1 MFKLIKQLFKS
12 LELYSA
18 VLEKKSEQLL
28 LESQT
33 QLNEYIENNGGI
45 EKIKEEQRKA
55 DEMLKFM
62 RDN

>member
-45 EKIKEEQRKA
+45 EKIKERTNEKRMKC
-55 DEMLKFM
+55 
-62 RDN
+62 